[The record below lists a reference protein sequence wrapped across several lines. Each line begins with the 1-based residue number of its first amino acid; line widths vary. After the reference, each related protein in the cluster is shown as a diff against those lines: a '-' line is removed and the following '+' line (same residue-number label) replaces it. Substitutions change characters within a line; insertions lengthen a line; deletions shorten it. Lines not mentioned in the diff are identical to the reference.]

1 MRETAVDNI
10 YIPLQVVDPDTG
22 KVLGK
27 GETGEIL
34 GKSNGMMLGY
44 LNGENNSNYF
54 DEEGYGRSGDL
65 GYFDGE
71 GRLLYVDRSKDVIK

>member
-1 MRETAVDNI
+1 M
-10 YIPLQVVDPDTG
+10 
-22 KVLGK
+22 LGK

-44 LNGENNSNYF
+44 LKEDENNSNYF

-71 GRLLYVDRSKDVIK
+71 GRLFYVDRLKDVIK